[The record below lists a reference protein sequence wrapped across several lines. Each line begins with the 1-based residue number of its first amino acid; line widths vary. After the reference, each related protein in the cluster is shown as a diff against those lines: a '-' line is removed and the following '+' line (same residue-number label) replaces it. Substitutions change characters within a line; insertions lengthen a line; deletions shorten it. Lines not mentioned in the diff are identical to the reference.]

1 MIDLYNF
8 NIISKAVH
16 HKYLYEVAAIP
27 KDTRE
32 KYLKKLEK
40 RLNSYGQKNV
50 KLIKLI
56 YWHIE
61 EDHKLKWNEKKICS
75 MLKISKNML
84 YVYKSKILRDLR
96 KLHFNWNEIEK
107 NEFENKTGKDEYTL
121 KFLKAEKMFNLG
133 MKRESKTFFL
143 RLEKQIT
150 DNKKIAIEHKVILLR
165 IYSYLFLH
173 NIVSNSLPYSSK
185 LENLINSLVRTK
197 YIIKRPDLKSEILI
211 IKYNT
216 LAYKSI
222 SNLKTN
228 QACLEA
234 VKFFELSL
242 KEAKSI
248 RDKSLKNNITANISI
263 WLADVYLDLG
273 DYQNAKKIIQNGI
286 ESCQKYNLNEELVM
300 LKTLILWVK
309 LRTGEDINT
318 INIVDKIEIYYKNA
332 GYFKNN
338 ATLRCK
344 FLNRCASIAS
354 MRADIN
360 KISYFFYEYI
370 SAAIIS
376 NGVNS
381 ILRALYFIKFILY
394 FNKIKSFTLKKNN
407 KQKKYFTVTHIN
419 ERYQKRLCNTIDEL
433 LTNFN
438 KINSIYFRYD
448 FYCFMLET
456 EFWKGLNSD
465 FDKAKY
471 ILKQIHWINSTRGK
485 LLNHN
490 PLVIEVLST
499 GISMMEDFKYM
510 NKERFLNKY
519 EQSYKALSLE
529 LLNNS
534 TEDALSTY
542 LIFSFITEKIGYS
555 ELMHIAEEL
564 YFKLQNKFPDNFTAF
579 MKKLEEEKSNSSEST
594 LNNLSSNAA

>member
-27 KDTRE
+27 KDIRE
-32 KYLKKLEK
+32 QYLKKLEK

-50 KLIKLI
+50 KLLKLI

-61 EDHKLKWNEKKICS
+61 EDHKLKWNERKICS
-75 MLKISKNML
+75 MLRISKNML

-107 NEFENKTGKDEYTL
+107 NEFESKTNEDEYTL

-150 DNKKIAIEHKVILLR
+150 DNKKITVEQKVILLR

-173 NIVSNSLPYSSK
+173 NIVSNSLPYSAK
-185 LENLINSLVRTK
+185 LENLINSLIRTK
-197 YIIKRPDLKSEILI
+197 YVVKRPDLKSEILI

-216 LAYKSI
+216 LAYKSV

-242 KEAKSI
+242 KQAKLI
-248 RDKSLKNNITANISI
+248 RNQYLKHTIIADISI

-273 DYQNAKKIIQNGI
+273 DYQNAKKIIQTGI
-286 ESCQKYNLNEELVM
+286 ELCQKNNLNEELVM
-300 LKTLILWVK
+300 LKTLILWIK
-309 LRTGEDINT
+309 LRAGEDVIKVNIINE
-318 INIVDKIEIYYKNA
+318 IENYYKDA

-354 MRADIN
+354 MGADIN

-394 FNKIKSFTLKKNN
+394 FNKIKAFTLKKSS

-438 KINSIYFRYD
+438 KINSIYFRHD

-456 EFWKGLNSD
+456 EFWKGINSD
-465 FDKAKY
+465 FEKAKY
-471 ILKQIHWINSTRGK
+471 ILKQIHWISSTRGK

-490 PLVIEVLST
+490 PLIIEILST

-519 EQSYKALSLE
+519 EQSFKTLSLE

-542 LIFSFITEKIGYS
+542 FIFSFIAEKIGYS
-555 ELMHIAEEL
+555 ELMRIAEEL
-564 YFKLQNKFPDNFTAF
+564 YFKLENKYPDNFNSLLN
-579 MKKLEEEKSNSSEST
+579 KIEKEQRNIADPISDNY
-594 LNNLSSNAA
+594 SSNAA